1 MKKAKPKKGAP
12 RSPTAVDACIGAQIR
27 RRRLALKMRQPQL
40 AKVVGVTQQQVQK
53 YETGQNR
60 VNAVR
65 LYEICKV
72 LNVEIASMFEYP
84 KPK

>member
-1 MKKAKPKKGAP
+1 MH
-12 RSPTAVDACIGAQIR
+12 
-27 RRRLALKMRQPQL
+27 QPQL